1 MKRLHLIFQFYRHNP
16 ISVLFLFCFMTY
28 SIFNMVDFMGCYA
41 FDMYSFRRAEQ
52 MGLTQDGIY
61 YMPTHK
67 EQNKDTVN
75 YDDLLAQD
83 VPAVERIIN
92 PLGSYTVFQDS
103 AVNVTICEL
112 ATRQF
117 LRCEDEGRWLP
128 DEDIQ
133 NPDGSENV
141 VVSGYLFQ
149 DVHVGDKIE
158 LEVRNLRDR
167 PVKSITAVVIGKDTE
182 PSYSLGLGSGVTS
195 GNEGI
200 SWFDLFDSGS
210 HNGIYLSEGA
220 FQRMYDFTEI
230 SKVSHRMPN
239 SLIIFADGSGSQ
251 ERQQV
256 MEYARQNG
264 HYITFEDITSY
275 SKAAAKRILL
285 SDLPFPLFLLCIS
298 TFSMLAVAT
307 FLTEV
312 QLKEYKI
319 YYLCGCS
326 RISSFFNS
334 LTAIG
339 LIAAAAGILNA
350 VYITVF
356 PKVALELGIQDS
368 RYMYYILEPELIPVV
383 FIYLL
388 MTLIIS
394 ILVPFALIRKLNP
407 VELQRR

>member
-83 VPAVERIIN
+83 FPAVERIIN

-334 LTAIG
+334 L
-339 LIAAAAGILNA
+339 
-350 VYITVF
+350 
-356 PKVALELGIQDS
+356 
-368 RYMYYILEPELIPVV
+368 
-383 FIYLL
+383 
-388 MTLIIS
+388 
-394 ILVPFALIRKLNP
+394 ILVGGQSYKLGSRSLTRADLGLLRQMRN
-407 VELQRR
+407 ELLAQENTGDGGLLPGTVAAFFEGR